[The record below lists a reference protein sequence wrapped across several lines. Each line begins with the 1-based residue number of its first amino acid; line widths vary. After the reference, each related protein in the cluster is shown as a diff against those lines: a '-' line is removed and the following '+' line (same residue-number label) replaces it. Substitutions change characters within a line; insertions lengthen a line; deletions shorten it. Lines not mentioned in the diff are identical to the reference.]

1 MSKILSRC
9 QKALE
14 SQMIDMQISL
24 NKHKSMMKKTFGI
37 SSTAGAMAALTS
49 LAFAS
54 GPATGGDVA
63 QFGTQIGT
71 ALGNIYDTA
80 FKVIT
85 AAAALGD
92 RRDLLFYRGDVPPAG
107 NFLPIAAESYQRT
120 PAETHGFCTSFV
132 ICKSCYLKFAEAGNW
147 SASTHA
153 AAALGG

>member
-85 AAAALGD
+85 AAAALA
-92 RRDLLFYRGDVPPAG
+92 LLIAFGVRMAG
-107 NFLPIAAESYQRT
+107 NPQISAQATDWIVRII
-120 PAETHGFCTSFV
+120 V
-132 ICKSCYLKFAEAGNW
+132 CYIGLNCVGLIFKIIQGATNGM
-147 SASTHA
+147 STGISTIKK
-153 AAALGG
+153 GG

>member
-14 SQMIDMQISL
+14 TQMIDMQISL
-24 NKHKSMMKKTFGI
+24 NKHKALMKKTFGI

-54 GPATGGDVA
+54 GSASGGDVA
-63 QFGTQIGT
+63 QFGSQIGT

-85 AAAALGD
+85 AAAALA
-92 RRDLLFYRGDVPPAG
+92 LLIAFGVRMAG
-107 NFLPIAAESYQRT
+107 NPQKAAQATDWIVRII
-120 PAETHGFCTSFV
+120 V
-132 ICKSCYLKFAEAGNW
+132 CYIGLNCVGLIFKIIQGATKGM
-147 SASTHA
+147 STGISTIKT
-153 AAALGG
+153 GG

>member
-24 NKHKSMMKKTFGI
+24 NKHKSMMQKTVGI
-37 SSTAGAMAALTS
+37 SSTVGAMAALTS
-49 LAFAS
+49 LACAS
-54 GPATGGDVA
+54 GKATTGGDVA

-85 AAAALGD
+85 AAAALA
-92 RRDLLFYRGDVPPAG
+92 LLIAFGVRMAG
-107 NFLPIAAESYQRT
+107 NPQKAAQATDWIVRII
-120 PAETHGFCTSFV
+120 V
-132 ICKSCYLKFAEAGNW
+132 CYIGLNCVGLIFKIIQGATKGM
-147 SASTHA
+147 STGISTIKT
-153 AAALGG
+153 GG

>member
-14 SQMIDMQISL
+14 TQMIDMQISL
-24 NKHKSMMKKTFGI
+24 NKHKALMKKTFGI

-54 GPATGGDVA
+54 GSASGGDVA

-85 AAAALGD
+85 AAAALA
-92 RRDLLFYRGDVPPAG
+92 LLIAFGVRMAG
-107 NFLPIAAESYQRT
+107 NPQKAAQATDWIVRII
-120 PAETHGFCTSFV
+120 V
-132 ICKSCYLKFAEAGNW
+132 CYIGLNCVGLIFKIIQGATKGM
-147 SASTHA
+147 STGISTIKT
-153 AAALGG
+153 GG

>member
-71 ALGNIYDTA
+71 ALGIFTTPLLRSLPLPLHWPCLLLLVSA
-80 FKVIT
+80 WPET
-85 AAAALGD
+85 
-92 RRDLLFYRGDVPPAG
+92 RRKQHKL
-107 NFLPIAAESYQRT
+107 RT
-120 PAETHGFCTSFV
+120 GLYVS
-132 ICKSCYLKFAEAGNW
+132 S
-147 SASTHA
+147 SAI
-153 AAALGG
+153 LV